1 MWHTKCSSYLSHS
14 LCAICLCLALF
25 IWDCTCIRVCVCVSV
40 CVNFD
45 RHDVDNILAHVW
57 RCYCCCFFLLS
68 VILATEGAAFSIC
81 HQHDYYS
88 CCSFIFFF
96 YFCIRICGHL
106 VDILLAR
113 LLWAKTARKKQST
126 HTRTEFLAVW
136 EKSFSFLP
144 QHLCFYSFAV
154 RWRFKFSPA
163 C

>member
-1 MWHTKCSSYLSHS
+1 MTL
-14 LCAICLCLALF
+14 LLLLLLLALGYPCNRRRSLF
-25 IWDCTCIRVCVCVSV
+25 NMPPAR
-40 CVNFD
+40 
-45 RHDVDNILAHVW
+45 LL
-57 RCYCCCFFLLS
+57 FLLF
-68 VILATEGAAFSIC
+68 V
-81 HQHDYYS
+81 Y
-88 CCSFIFFF
+88 FFF

>member
-1 MWHTKCSSYLSHS
+1 MQQLPISLSLRYLSLSCSFYLRLHLYS
-14 LCAICLCLALF
+14 C
-25 IWDCTCIRVCVCVSV
+25 VCVCVSV

-57 RCYCCCFFLLS
+57 RCYCCCCFFLLS

-81 HQHDYYS
+81 HQHYYYS
-88 CCSFIFFF
+88 CCSFFF